1 MDQIFQLQRQIQD
14 LRQELNT
21 ISQVAGQLQRSEANH
36 AAQLQRLSQNESAV
50 TQQLQTI
57 QQLCNR
63 LNQDINMIGSM
74 AQQISSQM
82 YSMPFTSG
90 QFGAGQFGG
99 YGANITTGQYGP
111 APYGTFG
118 SQFGGN
124 RADEFYR
131 NQQISAMA
139 ANRYGTGFAGNDY
152 ASNQY
157 ISSLANQGMLGS
169 QRNLGPGTY
178 GVGAFSTN
186 LGQSGYASTS
196 AGNYTV
202 EPSHPVSYHTT
213 PGQYGVSGFTGSQYT
228 PAYGW
233 SFGTSSGQMSSGFAG
248 QSMSGMGVQ
257 NLGRYSN
264 F

>member
-57 QQLCNR
+57 QQICNR

-82 YSMPFTSG
+82 YNMPFTSG

-99 YGANITTGQYGP
+99 YGVGATTEQYGP
-111 APYGTFG
+111 VQYGTLG
-118 SQFGGN
+118 AQFGGN
-124 RADEFYR
+124 RYDEFNR

-139 ANRYGTGFAGNDY
+139 ANRYGTGFAGSDY
-152 ASNQY
+152 ATNQY
-157 ISSLANQGMLGS
+157 ISNLANQGMLGS

-178 GVGAFSTN
+178 GGGAFSTN

-202 EPSHPVSYHTT
+202 EPAHPVSFHGT
-213 PGQYGVSGFTGSQYT
+213 PGQYGGSGFTGSQYT
-228 PAYGW
+228 TAYG
-233 SFGTSSGQMSSGFAG
+233 SNYGTSGQLSSGFAG
-248 QSMSGMGVQ
+248 QSMIGMGAQ